1 MSLGYNVYEDD
12 RNFNQDGLTG
22 QVNKYA
28 TENMSFP
35 CYIIVADDEHK
46 VQMYRIVILK
56 QMSSTVQI
64 YDEEES
70 KLAIN
75 IYFYQDGKTVSICK
89 IFPKQVKS
97 FLKLFDE
104 CKVIG
109 FMDKDTEL
117 NNNLLYVLS
126 N

>member
-117 NNNLLYVLS
+117 NNDLLYVLS